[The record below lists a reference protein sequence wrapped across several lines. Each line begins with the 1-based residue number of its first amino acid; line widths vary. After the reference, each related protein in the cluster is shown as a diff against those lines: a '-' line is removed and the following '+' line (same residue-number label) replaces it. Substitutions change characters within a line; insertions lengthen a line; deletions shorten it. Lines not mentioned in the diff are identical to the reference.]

1 MGCKADRT
9 REKSHLLFPTSETI
23 LKEEE
28 NINQERLEHVL
39 FIKPRQV
46 TNCVLQ
52 AKSFPISNAQAFM
65 LEMKY

>member
-28 NINQERLEHVL
+28 NIN
-39 FIKPRQV
+39 
-46 TNCVLQ
+46 
-52 AKSFPISNAQAFM
+52 
-65 LEMKY
+65 